1 MIKGAFKEV
10 FKEGFIRTNF
20 CTRIGIGFAV
30 VELAHSHSTAKK
42 LSKEHS
48 KELSKEENFT
58 PELGPRTLRL
68 PKSQYNCRIR

>member
-1 MIKGAFKEV
+1 M
-10 FKEGFIRTNF
+10 FKEGFTRTNF

-48 KELSKEENFT
+48 KEHSKELSKELSKEENFT
-58 PELGPRTLRL
+58 PESGPSFSV
-68 PKSQYNCRIR
+68 P

>member
-30 VELAHSHSTAKK
+30 VEFAHSHSTAKK

-48 KELSKEENFT
+48 KELSKELSKEENFT
-58 PELGPRTLRL
+58 PESGPCPSLSEAVRPR
-68 PKSQYNCRIR
+68 